1 MLLEKKNAIIYG
13 AGGALGGGVAR
24 VFDRE
29 GAKVFLAGRTLASV
43 EAVAKDIS
51 NAGGVAEITQVDA
64 FDQRAIENYL
74 GEVVRTAGRIDI
86 SFNAV
91 GLGDTQGM
99 PLVEMEQESFALPVM
114 NAIATHFLT
123 ATAAARHMRKSGSG
137 VILAITAS
145 AVMGYPNVGGFG
157 VACAA
162 IEGFCRQLAAEAG
175 PHGIPATCLRSPRS
189 PDTPRADEGFP
200 L

>member
-1 MLLEKKNAIIYG
+1 
-13 AGGALGGGVAR
+13 
-24 VFDRE
+24 
-29 GAKVFLAGRTLASV
+29 
-43 EAVAKDIS
+43 
-51 NAGGVAEITQVDA
+51 
-64 FDQRAIENYL
+64 
-74 GEVVRTAGRIDI
+74 
-86 SFNAV
+86 
-91 GLGDTQGM
+91 M
-99 PLVEMEQESFALPVM
+99 PLVEMEQEFFALPVM

-123 ATAAARHMRKSGSG
+123 ATAAARHMRKNGSG

-175 PHGIPATCLRSPRS
+175 APGNPDRLFHPARHPPEPRRE
-189 PDTPRADEGFP
+189 PD